1 MLITNGKL
9 VKYGLLLFLLG
20 PLVLN
25 AQNRTMRIENV
36 LGSQIQIGGF
46 TLNTDQTIKIN
57 AVGAGGEK
65 EIKRITNFQI
75 DPQNMFAYAWI
86 LNARTRELVWRMTI
100 NNTKGDWWDRWN
112 RTFDE
117 EINLQKGEY
126 EVYYSAVNPS
136 YISFEGGFVT
146 WGKIMDKIFGND
158 DWWEDHSS
166 EWKISI
172 SNVDE
177 VFEKGAVLKYQNAVK
192 NSSIIDLTG
201 MGDREQKSAGFTLH
215 KQSTLEIYAIGEGWD
230 DEMYDQAYI
239 LNADTRKR
247 VWEMSYRN
255 TKHAGGAVKNRVV
268 REKIK
273 LETGDYIVYFK
284 SDDNHSAKEWNA
296 NPPYDPQFWGVSVSG
311 VGDNFDR
318 TVVETYAER
327 EGSLVVRMDKLGD
340 LEEVSEGF
348 TVVRPMKLRIYAVGE
363 GREGKMFDYG
373 WIENAQTGERIWK
386 MNYFDTEEAGGN
398 SKNRRYD
405 RIHHFE
411 PGSYIV
417 HFITDDTHSY
427 DSYNTRPPDDPESW
441 GIRIFTVGKKDDNN
455 YVRRYNPERDKN
467 IIVQLIRIGDDE
479 HVRQRFTLKN
489 DTNVRIYAIGE
500 GDWDEMYDYGWI
512 EEYKTG
518 RTVWKMNYQDTRR
531 AGGHSKNRL
540 FDGTIFLQ
548 SGTYIAH
555 FQTDDTHAF
564 GTWNTEPPRDK
575 TSWGITIYTYEN

>member
-1 MLITNGKL
+1 
-9 VKYGLLLFLLG
+9 
-20 PLVLN
+20 
-25 AQNRTMRIENV
+25 
-36 LGSQIQIGGF
+36 
-46 TLNTDQTIKIN
+46 
-57 AVGAGGEK
+57 
-65 EIKRITNFQI
+65 
-75 DPQNMFAYAWI
+75 
-86 LNARTRELVWRMTI
+86 
-100 NNTKGDWWDRWN
+100 
-112 RTFDE
+112 
-117 EINLQKGEY
+117 
-126 EVYYSAVNPS
+126 
-136 YISFEGGFVT
+136 
-146 WGKIMDKIFGND
+146 
-158 DWWEDHSS
+158 
-166 EWKISI
+166 
-172 SNVDE
+172 
-177 VFEKGAVLKYQNAVK
+177 
-192 NSSIIDLTG
+192 
-201 MGDREQKSAGFTLH
+201 
-215 KQSTLEIYAIGEGWD
+215 
-230 DEMYDQAYI
+230 
-239 LNADTRKR
+239 
-247 VWEMSYRN
+247 MSYRN